1 MALTKKEQRQIA
13 KHDQRKWQFN
23 GTFKTGIVLILIF
36 SGIGLMGSALMFF
49 MGLVG
54 IVIQNSLTSGQ
65 SSSINL
71 SMASGIILAFFG
83 AYIFTLTAVSLTM
96 ASFTLSNQTTSTKMI
111 LAIVAIGSGV
121 CMIGGIV
128 MLLTPQTD
136 EKEVEAIELNNEVR
150 VLEEVVE
157 QSLNKEQVFN
167 RDEREQ
173 RVYEAKYAKAVEFLE
188 QIENKEIEEE
198 KLVDKFS
205 NDFKVIFLQAKRD
218 MILDGRIQ
226 DKTYNEELA
235 KQLTHEQN
243 EDLIVINKE
252 ISDNVLDKIDDSE
265 WTQEANDE
273 KTDKPV
279 ELFEE
284 NN

>member
-13 KHDQRKWQFN
+13 RHDQRKWQFN

-54 IVIQNSLTSGQ
+54 IVIQNSLQNGNT
-65 SSSINL
+65 SSINL
-71 SMASGIILAFFG
+71 SMTSAIILAFFG

-111 LAIVAIGSGV
+111 LAIVAIGSGI
-121 CMIGGIV
+121 CMLGGIV
-128 MLLTPQTD
+128 MLLTPHTD
-136 EKEVEAIELNNEVR
+136 VKEVEAIELNNEVR
-150 VLEEVVE
+150 ILEEVVE
-157 QSLNKEQVFN
+157 QTLNKEQVHN

-173 RVYEAKYAKAVEFLE
+173 RIYEAKYAKAVEFLE
-188 QIENKEIEEE
+188 QIENKEIDEE
-198 KLVDKFS
+198 KLVEKFS
-205 NDFKVIFLQAKRD
+205 SDFKVIFLQAKRD
-218 MILDGRIQ
+218 MIVEGKIQ

-235 KQLTHEQN
+235 QQLAHEQN
-243 EDLIVINKE
+243 ENLIVINKE

-273 KTDKPV
+273 KT
-279 ELFEE
+279 
-284 NN
+284 NS